1 MYLEHFG
8 FQRFPFTI
16 APDPDFLFPSSGHQE
31 ALAHLQYALTGHGG
45 LICLTGEVGTGK
57 TTLCRAFLA
66 QTPAEVRT
74 AYLFNPQLSATE
86 LLQSLCDELGLSYNH
101 DASLRE
107 LYALLNKALLE
118 WYAAGQRVICVIDE
132 AQSMPPPLLEQIR
145 LLTNLETHKEKLLTL
160 ILVGQPELREL
171 LARHDLRQLSQRI
184 TARYHLQNLSLTET
198 RAYLRHRCALAGV
211 DGQLFSPSAARRLW
225 RVSGGVP
232 RLINNLADRALLGA
246 YARGGRLVDVALVKG
261 AEREIL
267 GHGAGWLDRTPRRS
281 AFTWLSALIGFA
293 SMAGLLVLLFVFSPA
308 LKEQISD
315 WRAPVMADPVSPL
328 ALLTAAGLAGESD
341 SAAEVVT
348 CEQLQ
353 GSKQCLWVDWP
364 WLRLQGLSVP
374 VAVQMKSAEGFV
386 WQRFSADLNPASYAG
401 QALLLWQPP
410 AGYSGQ
416 LVRPGQKSDLIL
428 WIRRQLNMEWQADW
442 LVISPEGQNNQVD
455 SRFYDPLLANRVAQF
470 QAEHGLS
477 ADKII
482 GPETL
487 LFMQQAEQDEARP
500 GLAGGDN

>member
-16 APDPDFLFPSSGHQE
+16 APDPDFLFPSDGHQE
-31 ALAHLQYALTGHGG
+31 ALAHLQYTLTGHGG

-66 QTPAEVRT
+66 QTPADVRT

-86 LLQSLCDELGLSYNH
+86 LLQSLCDELGLSYEE
-101 DASLRE
+101 DATQRE

-184 TARYHLQNLSLTET
+184 TARYHLHNLSLKET
-198 RAYLRHRCALAGV
+198 RAYLRHRCAHAGV
-211 DGQLFSPSAARRLW
+211 DAELFTAAAVRRLW
-225 RVSGGVP
+225 RASGGVP
-232 RLINNLADRALLGA
+232 RLLNNLADRALLGA
-246 YARGGRLVDVALVKG
+246 YARGVRLVDVALVKG

-267 GHGAGWLDRTPRRS
+267 GARRAGVLGQGIRTVSGRLP
-281 AFTWLSALIGFA
+281 AMLALMSVTA
-293 SMAGLLVLLFVFSPA
+293 MLVLAASFMPQLQERLSHWLAPA
-308 LKEQISD
+308 AAEPS
-315 WRAPVMADPVSPL
+315 SPL
-328 ALLTAAGLAGESD
+328 ALLLADDHGAGSSVDTAI
-341 SAAEVVT
+341 T

-353 GSKQCLWVDWP
+353 GSHQCLWVDWP
-364 WLRLQGLSVP
+364 WLRLQGLQVP
-374 VAVQMKSAEGFV
+374 LAVQMNSADGTV
-386 WQRFSADLNPASYAG
+386 WQRFSRSLNPALFAG
-401 QALLLWQPP
+401 RALVLWQPP
-410 AGYSGQ
+410 AGYNGQ

-428 WIRRQLNMEWQADW
+428 WIRRQLGMEWRADW
-442 LVISPEGQNNQVD
+442 QVISPEGQSNTID

-487 LFMQQAEQDEARP
+487 LVMQQVERGAGQSHLSAE
-500 GLAGGDN
+500 GN

>member
-31 ALAHLQYALTGHGG
+31 ALAHLHYALTGHGG

-86 LLQSLCDELGLSYNH
+86 LLQSLCDELALSY
-101 DASLRE
+101 DSGATLRE

-171 LARHDLRQLSQRI
+171 LARHDLRQLNQRI
-184 TARYHLQNLSLTET
+184 TARYHLQHLSLTET
-198 RAYLRHRCALAGV
+198 RAYLRHRCAQAGV
-211 DGQLFSPSAARRLW
+211 DAVLFSPNAARRLW
-225 RVSGGVP
+225 RASSGVP

-246 YARGGRLVDVALVKG
+246 YARGRHQVDVALVKG

-267 GHGAGWLDRTPRRS
+267 GEAPRLSWLAFKPLLAVTALLAVLLPVVMFSPLFND
-281 AFTWLSALIGFA
+281 AFTAWQT
-293 SMAGLLVLLFVFSPA
+293 PA
-308 LKEQISD
+308 
-315 WRAPVMADPVSPL
+315 ADVVASPL
-328 ALLTAAGLAGESD
+328 SLLTAGTD
-341 SAAEVVT
+341 STAIS

-353 GSKQCLWVDWP
+353 GERRQCLWVDWP
-364 WLRLQGLSVP
+364 FLRLQQLSLP
-374 VAVQMKSAEGFV
+374 VAVQMKTSEGFD
-386 WQRFSADLNPASYAG
+386 WRLLSDELNPASFAG

-410 AGYSGQ
+410 AGYNGQ

-428 WIRRQLNMEWQADW
+428 WIRQKLNMEWQADW
-442 LVISPEGQNNQVD
+442 QVISPEGQNSKVD
-455 SRFYDPLLANRVAQF
+455 ARFYDPLLANRVAQF

-477 ADKII
+477 TDKII

-487 LFMQQAEQDEARP
+487 LVMQKVERATNAS
-500 GLAGGDN
+500 GLAAEEG